1 METAFKFQQMNLEL
15 TTVCPLRCPQCYC
28 SLEGGKHLDIKI
40 AKRRIDEACKLGLK
54 ILDLSGGE
62 TMCYPDLY
70 ELIRYASQRVK
81 IVDVALSGALFNQ
94 EEFEKLVNSGITGI
108 SISLNGSTE
117 QINALSREGYGYAI
131 KALELLRKNRFS
143 NTTINWVM
151 HSNNADDFMNLVKL
165 AEKYHVASI
174 DIISL
179 KPDSKNALKSF
190 PTMEQ
195 IERLSR
201 NIKQYSGPVKI
212 VIEGCFSNLLAYH
225 LNTRLFGNLN
235 VGSNKGCMAGRDGI
249 SVNVDGNLTPCRH
262 IEVTEKFDTIED
274 YWLHSSMLQRL
285 RRVDEYKKEPCCS
298 CKFEKYCRHC
308 QAVTWQIHRDI
319 YLGFEGCP
327 VYQHKE
333 KVEAK

>member
-28 SLEGGKHLDIKI
+28 SLEGGKHLDIEI

-165 AEKYHVASI
+165 AEKYHVSPAQICLRYSVQRG
-174 DIISL
+174 IIPL
-179 KPDSKNALKSF
+179 PKS
-190 PTMEQ
+190 
-195 IERLSR
+195 
-201 NIKQYSGPVKI
+201 
-212 VIEGCFSNLLAYH
+212 
-225 LNTRLFGNLN
+225 
-235 VGSNKGCMAGRDGI
+235 
-249 SVNVDGNLTPCRH
+249 
-262 IEVTEKFDTIED
+262 
-274 YWLHSSMLQRL
+274 SSMERMIQNQDLFSFEIEKEDMYRL
-285 RRVDEYKKEPCCS
+285 ETMPQAGWSGEHPDRERVY
-298 CKFEKYCRHC
+298 FE
-308 QAVTWQIHRDI
+308 
-319 YLGFEGCP
+319 
-327 VYQHKE
+327 
-333 KVEAK
+333 